1 MRNAAAVMMVM
12 AEWWRW
18 EGLNFDFPAA
28 RSPHP
33 HQNRGVPHKDKPYIQ
48 SLFLFLLIIQHSNL
62 RSLHFVWRR
71 LASAARAMPPSCC
84 AGSRS

>member
-33 HQNRGVPHKDKPYIQ
+33 HQNRGVPQECPYHQDKPSIFNLSFCFY
-48 SLFLFLLIIQHSNL
+48 LLSSIL
-62 RSLHFVWRR
+62 T
-71 LASAARAMPPSCC
+71 
-84 AGSRS
+84 